1 VKNLSKLSQHKLQRE
16 QKKREHDL
24 RVLNCVSEQE
34 YHSRLAVW
42 DSLQHTRQSLEDVP
56 ALVTLAHQEFSKRKV
71 PFKPNDH
78 DFTVLANDEINYI
91 RTFVADQTSQ
101 YFWYGAIALM
111 IVGTLALYL

>member
-1 VKNLSKLSQHKLQRE
+1 MKNLSKLSQHKLQRE

-42 DSLQHTRQSLEDVP
+42 DSLQHAQQSFDDIS
-56 ALVTLAHQEFSKRKV
+56 ALVALAHKDFIKRKV

-78 DFTVLANDEINYI
+78 DFSVIAKDEINYI

-111 IVGTLALYL
+111 IIGTLALYL